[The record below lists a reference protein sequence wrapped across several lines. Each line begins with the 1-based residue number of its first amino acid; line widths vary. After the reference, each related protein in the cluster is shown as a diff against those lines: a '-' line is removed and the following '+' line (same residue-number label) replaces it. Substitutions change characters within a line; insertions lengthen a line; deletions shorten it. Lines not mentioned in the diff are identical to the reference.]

1 MGIRKYLTL
10 SDNKNTVYQ
19 KVWDTSKAVLRG
31 KFIALNACQKWKNIK
46 LKKTSMSTPSMPRN
60 QGGKKIQREQ
70 KEGTQ
75 IQNQKLWKQKA

>member
-19 KVWDTSKAVLRG
+19 KVWNTSKAVLRG

-46 LKKTSMSTPSMPRN
+46 LKKH
-60 QGGKKIQREQ
+60 Q
-70 KEGTQ
+70 
-75 IQNQKLWKQKA
+75 